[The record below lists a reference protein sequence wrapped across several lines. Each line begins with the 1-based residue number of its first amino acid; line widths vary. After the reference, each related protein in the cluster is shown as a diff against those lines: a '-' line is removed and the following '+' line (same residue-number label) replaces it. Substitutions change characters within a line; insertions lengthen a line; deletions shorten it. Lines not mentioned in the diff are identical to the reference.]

1 MELMP
6 GWDKTPHPRICIMQT
21 KLDVQPISWVK
32 IAHARTITAAMFSAS
47 FREDHSSVSWY
58 DSLIS
63 HRCISF
69 ATIDVVGPSSRLNI
83 LIDLY
88 TRLVSPHV
96 RAPPTFNVQSSN
108 GNGFKRLM
116 LASIKFVA

>member
-1 MELMP
+1 
-6 GWDKTPHPRICIMQT
+6 MQT
-21 KLDVQPISWVK
+21 ELDVQPISWVK
-32 IAHARTITAAMFSAS
+32 IAHARTITVAMFSAF

-69 ATIDVVGPSSRLNI
+69 ATIDVVEPSSKLNI

-96 RAPPTFNVQSSN
+96 RSPPTFNVQSSN
-108 GNGFKRLM
+108 RHGFKRLM
-116 LASIKFVA
+116 LAPIKFVA